1 MNLSKTTV
9 GIVTL
14 VIMTVS
20 MANYMRQSRHI
31 FTILLRVIMLNVV
44 MMNGVKPQQQQLRF
58 TVEKAKAKPSTD
70 SVGGLRF
77 RQRRRNA

>member
-1 MNLSKTTV
+1 MNLSKRTV

-14 VIMTVS
+14 VIMTLS
-20 MANYMRQSRHI
+20 IATNMRQSRHI

-44 MMNGVKPQQQQLRF
+44 MTNGVTPLQQQLRL
-58 TVEKAKAKPSTD
+58 TVANAKAEPSTD
-70 SVGGLRF
+70 SVGDLRF